1 MKRHTT
7 RRRGGRQDGYTLV
20 ELMMA
25 IALFTVAVLGIIS
38 MQKITVVSNA
48 HAKNLAIAQRI
59 AQTWAAQLQ
68 MDSTSWVTT
77 FDAGGVLQ
85 QPSQAWF
92 RPAFVTGRVGGAF
105 DNLGNPLS
113 DSSADLAQAR
123 FCTHLRTS
131 WLYGNGVGVGG
142 NGVIRAEIRVFWLR
156 EGHGSSIDGFA
167 PSSAPADGLCGLQ
180 NANDVRAIGQA
191 TGSYS
196 FVYQTV
202 GIRQHSQI

>member
-1 MKRHTT
+1 M
-7 RRRGGRQDGYTLV
+7 RRRAAHGRWGRRDGYTLV

-68 MDSTSWVTT
+68 MDSTSWVTN
-77 FDAGGVLQ
+77 FDANGVLQ
-85 QPSQAWF
+85 QPSQAWV
-92 RPAFVTGRVGGAF
+92 RPAFVAGRVGGAF

-131 WLYGNGVGVGG
+131 WLYGDNIGVSG
-142 NGVIRAEIRVFWLR
+142 NRVIRAEIRVFWLR
-156 EGHGSSIDGFA
+156 EGHGSSIDGLA
-167 PSSAPADGLCGLQ
+167 PSSEPGDGLCALHD
-180 NANDVRAIGQA
+180 ADDVRTIGQA
-191 TGSYS
+191 TGNYS